1 MRFLGWFRRPQTRR
15 LTDPAYSVERGG
27 GLKRSA
33 FFLVLAVALTAT
45 GFGALRFFQSFVGPS
60 QRVVELEAENAKLQD
75 ELTKARLQR
84 EMDAAT
90 RSELENQLTTLNS
103 ELRRL
108 REEVG
113 FFKRSQPARR

>member
-1 MRFLGWFRRPQTRR
+1 MRVLGWFRRPQTRR

-27 GLKRSA
+27 GLKRSLFLLA
-33 FFLVLAVALTAT
+33 LVLVLTAT
-45 GFGALRFFQSFVGPS
+45 AVGAFRFFQSFVGPS
-60 QRVVELEAENAKLQD
+60 QRVIELEAENAQLQ
-75 ELTKARLQR
+75 EALTKARLQS

-90 RSELENQLTTLNS
+90 RGELENQLSVLNA

-113 FFKRSQPARR
+113 FFFFFQPARR

>member
-1 MRFLGWFRRPQTRR
+1 M
-15 LTDPAYSVERGG
+15 
-27 GLKRSA
+27 
-33 FFLVLAVALTAT
+33 
-45 GFGALRFFQSFVGPS
+45 GPS
-60 QRVVELEAENAKLQD
+60 QRVSELEIENAKLQE
-75 ELTKARLQR
+75 ELTKARLQT

-90 RSELENQLTTLNS
+90 RSELENQLSTLNA

>member
-1 MRFLGWFRRPQTRR
+1 MRLFGWFRQAPTRR

-27 GLKRSA
+27 SAKRALFLGL
-33 FFLVLAVALTAT
+33 LVIALTAT
-45 GFGALRFFQSFVGPS
+45 AFGAFRFFQSFVGPS
-60 QRVVELEAENAKLQD
+60 QRVSELEIENAKLQE
-75 ELTKARLQR
+75 ELTKARLQT

-90 RSELENQLTTLNS
+90 RSELENQLSTLNA

-113 FFKRSQPARR
+113 FFKRSQP

>member
-1 MRFLGWFRRPQTRR
+1 MRFLGWLRRPQTRR

-27 GLKRSA
+27 GLRRSL
-33 FFLVLAVALTAT
+33 FFLVLAVVLTTTA
-45 GFGALRFFQSFVGPS
+45 FGAFRFFQSFVGPS
-60 QRVVELEAENAKLQD
+60 QRVVELETENAKLQE